1 MAKVAGIVVYDLEY
15 TTWEGA
21 RERRWSGPGE
31 HREVVQIG
39 AVRLDDGAELSLLVK
54 PRLNPTLSAYF
65 VSLTGVTQDQVDDH
79 GLPFAEAL
87 DRLAGF
93 AAEARLAANGGDEG
107 VLRENCALA
116 GRDFPFEGRCHDLAP
131 LLMKA
136 IGAQEHIY
144 SCEMAATFGL
154 NADQRAHDA
163 LGDARQVA
171 QVLLHLFETGRA
183 QPSDLL

>member
-1 MAKVAGIVVYDLEY
+1 MAKVTGVVVYDLEY

-31 HREVVQIG
+31 HREVVQVG

-54 PRLNPTLSAYF
+54 PRLNPGLSTYF
-65 VSLTGVTQDQVDDH
+65 TDLTGITQDQVDRAGMDF
-79 GLPFAEAL
+79 PEAL
-87 DRLAGF
+87 CRLADF
-93 AAEARLAANGGDEG
+93 AAGADLGSNGADEG
-107 VLRENCALA
+107 VLRENCALTGCA
-116 GRDFPFEGRCHDLAP
+116 FPFDGRCRDLAP
-131 LLMKA
+131 LLITA
-136 IGAQEHIY
+136 AGAQAHIY

-171 QVLLHLFETGRA
+171 QVLRHLLKTGRVR
-183 QPSDLL
+183 PSDLL